1 MRGSWLFMMSNIYG
15 MALMIIASAMLSNSR
30 LALSIIRSSING
42 ENVDVDNLIKTRK
55 FVDKSLI
62 FAIITAIVGTVMFVM
77 H

>member
-1 MRGSWLFMMSNIYG
+1 MMSNIYG